1 MDVLKKGVVMDMR
14 CVMHSCLILGGLLQG
29 SLWAVRF
36 VNVTEAP
43 VYFAVYYRKTP
54 SQAIRYS
61 GPAEGFYTA
70 SPGGQA
76 FLTETGQ
83 SGLPAVDF
91 KWPAQLCSGWGFF
104 GDCRE
109 HHPRTVFFSFE
120 KQDILAGEVDV
131 KNPQG
136 LASTVYLGKNI
147 GSALYQGWNVEG
159 GKTYMI
165 FYNPFGFDPQYAS
178 NEKLNSDIKGAKLN
192 ASLADD
198 KAVDALRRYLAF
210 AQYTFFE

>member
-1 MDVLKKGVVMDMR
+1 MR
-14 CVMHSCLILGGLLQG
+14 RVMHSCLMLGGLFQG

-36 VNVTEAP
+36 INVTEAP

-54 SQAIRYS
+54 SLAIRYS
-61 GPAEGFYTA
+61 APAEGFYTSNA
-70 SPGGQA
+70 GGQA
-76 FLTETGQ
+76 FLTGTGK
-83 SGLPAVDF
+83 SSLPFVDF
-91 KWPAQLCSGWGFF
+91 KWPDQVCSSRGVY

-109 HHPRTVFFSFE
+109 HYPRTVFFSFE

-136 LASTVYLGKNI
+136 VTSTVYLGKNI

-165 FYNPFGFDPQYAS
+165 FYNPFGFDPQYAVYG
-178 NEKLNSDIKGAKLN
+178 KQNSDIKGGRLN
-192 ASLADD
+192 ASEADD
-198 KAVDALRRYLAF
+198 KKADALRRYLTF